1 MRSRALATVGAGLAL
16 PGVVFLT
23 WLGWA
28 GGLAAFMDITLGY
41 LVPLYSRLGRSD
53 LLREV
58 VERDY
63 GLLVLL
69 GLLAWS
75 GLGATVLALTQ
86 QRGTLAVLATGL
98 GYGAAHFWLQGRGW
112 EYHFYPLALFAV
124 AVGGAGLGASVA
136 NRRGWLTA
144 MLVIALLVTT
154 AALWT
159 KGERNLAPAW
169 IEAKTTRVGR
179 VSAALQPLVAAGGA
193 VQVLDTTDGGI
204 HALLRLKA
212 RQPSRFLYDFHFHH
226 DVGHPYVRG
235 LRTELM
241 GALRARPPAA
251 VVIFAQGWPTG
262 GYERVAGF
270 PELQDWLSTG
280 YRLAEE
286 GNGYRLYVGRA
297 TPR

>member
-1 MRSRALATVGAGLAL
+1 
-16 PGVVFLT
+16 
-23 WLGWA
+23 
-28 GGLAAFMDITLGY
+28 MDITLGY
-41 LVPLYSRLGRSD
+41 LIPLYSRLGRSE
-53 LLREV
+53 LLREI

-69 GLLAWS
+69 GLAAWA
-75 GLGATVLALTQ
+75 GLGATVLSMT
-86 QRGTLAVLATGL
+86 RRREMLAVLATGL

-124 AVGGAGLGASVA
+124 AIGGAGLGASVA
-136 NRRGWLTA
+136 SRRGWLTT
-144 MLVIALLVTT
+144 MLVAALVVTA

-159 KGERNLAPAW
+159 KGQRNLRPAW
-169 IEAKTTRVGR
+169 IEAKTTRVER
-179 VSAALQPLVAAGGA
+179 VAAALQPLVATGRT
-193 VQVLDTTDGGI
+193 VQVLDTTDGGV
-204 HALLRLKA
+204 HALLRLRA

-226 DVGHPYVRG
+226 DVGHPYVRR
-235 LRTELM
+235 LRAELI

-270 PELQDWLSTG
+270 PELQNWLSSG

-286 GNGYRLYVGRA
+286 GDGYRLYVGRA
-297 TPR
+297 APR